1 MITPHYLDCFIQDK
15 HDLIFDK
22 YSEVHPD
29 LVHSDFYLDD
39 VERGDLEDFIIEY
52 LSEELLDYILLSDRN
67 LRLDKPC
74 KEIMCKQFLK
84 TPQGQKLKDSLG
96 IHKDFNVLLSYV
108 YPWIKTMSLE
118 SIKQTLMSQQ
128 YFNFNIDKQLA
139 KLSNGVGILI
149 EPSLIFRCKDGIYYF
164 SLTLTKDS
172 SDEVLKYLPL
182 QPQKLQNFL
191 EILEAKNL
199 FVCGYNWN
207 KQYEDSPSILI
218 FGNKKEALEYRE
230 RILKI

>member
-1 MITPHYLDCFIQDK
+1 MITPHYLDSFID
-15 HDLIFDK
+15 DNYELIYNK

-29 LVHSDFYLDD
+29 LVHSDFYLEDVDRDD
-39 VERGDLEDFIIEY
+39 LDELILEY

-67 LRLDKPC
+67 LTLDKPC

-84 TPQGQKLKDSLG
+84 TSQGQKLKESLG
-96 IHKDFNVLLSYV
+96 IHKDFNELLSYV

-149 EPSLIFRCKDGIYYF
+149 EPSLIHRHKNGVDYF
-164 SLTLTKDS
+164 SLTLTKDP

-182 QPQKLQNFL
+182 QPQKLQDFL
-191 EILEAKNL
+191 EILESKNI